1 LFHPGCRFNIEHL
14 EKNITGYSMLSSTF
28 VRTKAGRSKPVRLTA
43 VIAAALFL
51 AGCPSQAP
59 QTPPANIQ
67 DEASASS
74 DYYLKQ
80 LQQSSDDNKAD
91 WQLLAIRALLRE
103 GKLPQAGE
111 QLKQLPKNLSSVQ
124 QVERQLLTAE
134 LQVANKSYVSARST
148 LGHLDSGSLSANQL
162 VRFYQAQIAANQGK
176 PSLPLIRAYVAQEP
190 LLTGKAHQTNL
201 DQTWQALLQLTPQD
215 MNSLVINAN
224 ENVLQGWLDLLRVYQ
239 DNKQDPDL
247 LKAGIKDWQNRYP
260 QNPAAKTLPTQL
272 NQVLNFTQ
280 ASTSKIALLLPLN
293 GQAKVFAD
301 AIQQGFEA
309 AKNGVAAP
317 AQVQQQQQPANNP
330 VQAAAPADANAN
342 GAVSTS
348 APSADDAPVTA
359 AQPSTPSNAQITPPQ
374 ATNAQIKVYDT
385 TSQPLAALLTQAQ
398 QDGATLVVGPLLK
411 ENVDQLSGSNTTLN
425 VLALNQPET
434 PKDNP
439 NICYFALSPEDE
451 ARDAARHI
459 WEQQKRQPLLL
470 IPRGSFGDRVAKAF
484 NQEWQKLGGQTVLQQ
499 GIGSAGELRQAVNS
513 GGIRMSGTPI
523 SAAPAPQAVTIAG
536 LTIPAPPSDVPAES
550 GGNVDAVY
558 IVATQSQLTLIK
570 PMIDMATTSRSKP
583 AMYASSRSYQAG
595 AGPDFRLEMEGLQFS
610 DIPLLAG
617 ANPQLLQQAS
627 SRFRNDYSLVRLYA
641 MGMDAWTLA
650 NHFAEMRQLPGFQVS
665 GTTGMLT
672 ASPSCVINRKLPW
685 LQYRQG
691 MVVPVS

>member
-1 LFHPGCRFNIEHL
+1 
-14 EKNITGYSMLSSTF
+14 MLSSTF

-74 DYYLKQ
+74 DYYLQQ
-80 LQQSSDDNKAD
+80 LQQSSNDNKAD

-103 GKLPQAGE
+103 GKLPQASE
-111 QLKQLPKNLSSVQ
+111 QLNQLPKNLSSVQ
-124 QVERQLLTAE
+124 QVESQLLTAE

-148 LGHLDSGSLSANQL
+148 LGHLDTGSLSANQL

-176 PSLPLIRAYVAQEP
+176 PSLPLIRAYIAQEP

-201 DQTWQALLQLTPQD
+201 DQTWQSLLQLTTQD

-301 AIQQGFEA
+301 AIQKGFEA
-309 AKNGVAAP
+309 AKNGVTPSAP
-317 AQVQQQQQPANNP
+317 VQQQQSQPDSAP
-330 VQAAAPADANAN
+330 VQSADPASADQNAN

-348 APSADDAPVTA
+348 APDAAPVTA
-359 AQPSTPSNAQITPPQ
+359 AQPAAPSTTPITPPQ
-374 ATNAQIKVYDT
+374 AANAQIKVYDT
-385 TSQPLAALLTQAQ
+385 SSQPLAALLTQAQ

-411 ENVDQLSGSNTTLN
+411 ENVDQLASSTTTLN

-439 NICYFALSPEDE
+439 NICYFALSPENE

-470 IPRGSFGDRVAKAF
+470 ILAVPSATALPKPLTRSGRAWADRPCCSRT
-484 NQEWQKLGGQTVLQQ
+484 L
-499 GIGSAGELRQAVNS
+499 
-513 GGIRMSGTPI
+513 
-523 SAAPAPQAVTIAG
+523 
-536 LTIPAPPSDVPAES
+536 APPVNCARWST
-550 GGNVDAVY
+550 AV
-558 IVATQSQLTLIK
+558 VFACPGRQS
-570 PMIDMATTSRSKP
+570 PPHRHRRP
-583 AMYASSRSYQAG
+583 
-595 AGPDFRLEMEGLQFS
+595 
-610 DIPLLAG
+610 
-617 ANPQLLQQAS
+617 
-627 SRFRNDYSLVRLYA
+627 
-641 MGMDAWTLA
+641 
-650 NHFAEMRQLPGFQVS
+650 
-665 GTTGMLT
+665 
-672 ASPSCVINRKLPW
+672 
-685 LQYRQG
+685 
-691 MVVPVS
+691 

>member
-1 LFHPGCRFNIEHL
+1 
-14 EKNITGYSMLSSTF
+14 MLSSTF

-111 QLKQLPKNLSSVQ
+111 QLNQLPKNLSSVQ

-215 MNSLVINAN
+215 MNGLVINAN

-280 ASTSKIALLLPLN
+280 ASTSKIALLLPMN

-309 AKNGVAAP
+309 AKNGMAAP

-330 VQAAAPADANAN
+330 VQTAAPADANAN

-348 APSADDAPVTA
+348 APSADAAPVTA
-359 AQPSTPSNAQITPPQ
+359 VQPSTPSHAPITPPQ

-451 ARDAARHI
+451 ARDAARHM

-470 IPRGSFGDRVAKAF
+470 IPRGSFGDRIAKAF

-499 GIGSAGELRQAVNS
+499 SIGSAGELRQSVNS
-513 GGIRMSGTPI
+513 GGIRMTGTPI

-665 GTTGMLT
+665 GTTGTLT

>member
-1 LFHPGCRFNIEHL
+1 
-14 EKNITGYSMLSSTF
+14 
-28 VRTKAGRSKPVRLTA
+28 

-317 AQVQQQQQPANNP
+317 AQAQQQQQPANNP

>member
-103 GKLPQAGE
+103 GKLPQASE
-111 QLKQLPKNLSSVQ
+111 QLNQLSKNLSSVQ

-317 AQVQQQQQPANNP
+317 AQVQQQQPANNP

-348 APSADDAPVTA
+348 APSADAAPVTA